1 VQRTRRAYVPPATH
15 WASTNTDPTAP
26 PMGMRV
32 RLKASYAIPAS
43 FSRETRALLTA
54 MQTHGM
60 IVADHG
66 SNWYVSGAPDERWN
80 NNTLVSELRQVT
92 GQNFEVVRMSG
103 VVAG

>member
-1 VQRTRRAYVPPATH
+1 
-15 WASTNTDPTAP
+15 
-26 PMGMRV
+26 
-32 RLKASYAIPAS
+32 
-43 FSRETRALLTA
+43 
-54 MQTHGM
+54 M